1 MRGYAIVFRSKA
13 SRLVALVLLA
23 ALIVLP
29 GCTGSSSKPAADQP
43 KASTEPVIL
52 NVWIMPNSPQP
63 EADFLDVAKPF
74 TDQNKN
80 VSIKVTVLD
89 WGSAWTKITA
99 AATSGEG
106 PDVLQLGTT
115 WVPAIAAMNA
125 LSQLDD
131 KVADVGGQDAF
142 FPASW
147 KTTGIAG
154 KSGVFGIPWF
164 VDARALYYRTDVFA
178 KAKVDPKE
186 AFKNWDT
193 FEAAL
198 KKINGTE
205 SNGKKIAAIGFPG
218 KNDWNVAHNVM
229 PWVWGAG
236 GSELNADNTASAIN
250 SPEALDG
257 VLFYTGL
264 AKEGLVSKAVLEK
277 NTADAESAFA
287 NGDFAVTITGPWLI
301 KQFNTPQ
308 AKGGQAETVTAK
320 NYAVS
325 PIPEGPKG
333 RFTFFGG
340 SNLAIMKSSKHQ
352 KEAWDLIKFLATKEA
367 QLAYS
372 KASGQLPAV
381 KALHSDPAL
390 TSDPNMAA
398 FTEAAKYGRSYANIP
413 AWGPVEGV
421 LVKHFGTI
429 WDMTTGVAGTYNK
442 ETVQKELN
450 ATATEVNDLL
460 KQGQ

>member
-1 MRGYAIVFRSKA
+1 M
-13 SRLVALVLLA
+13 L
-23 ALIVLP
+23 VLP
-29 GCTGSSSKPAADQP
+29 GCSGSGSKPADEP
-43 KASTEPVIL
+43 KPAAGPVTL

-63 EADFLDVAKPF
+63 EPDFLAVTKPF
-74 TDQNKN
+74 TDANQNIT
-80 VSIKVTVLD
+80 IKVTVLD

-115 WVPAIAAMNA
+115 WVPAIAAMSA
-125 LSQLDD
+125 LTQLDD
-131 KVADVGGQDAF
+131 KVAEVGGADAF

-147 KTTGIAG
+147 KTTQVAG
-154 KSGVFGIPWF
+154 KSGIWGVPWF
-164 VDARALYYRTDVFA
+164 VDARAIYYRTDVFA

-186 AFKNWDT
+186 AFKTWDS
-193 FEAAL
+193 FKAAL
-198 KKINGTE
+198 QKINGTE
-205 SNGKKIAAIGFPG
+205 INGKKVAAMGFPG

-236 GSELNADNTASAIN
+236 GAELTADNSASAIN
-250 SPEALDG
+250 TPEALDG
-257 VLFYTGL
+257 LMFYTGL
-264 AKEGLVSKAVLEK
+264 AKEGLVPKAILEK
-277 NTADAESAFA
+277 NTADTETAFS
-287 NGDFAVTITGPWLI
+287 NGDFAVMVSGPWMI
-301 KQFNTPQ
+301 KQYKTPQ
-308 AKGGQAETVTAK
+308 AKGGQAESIAAT

-333 RFTFFGG
+333 RYTFFGG
-340 SNLAIMKSSKHQ
+340 SNLAVMKSSKYQ
-352 KEAWDLIKFLATKEA
+352 QEAWNLIKFLSTKEA
-367 QLAYS
+367 QLAYAQS
-372 KASGQLPAV
+372 SGQLPAL

-421 LVKHFGTI
+421 LVKHFGMV
-429 WDMTTGVAGTYNK
+429 WDMTTGVTGSYSRDALK
-442 ETVQKELN
+442 KELD

-460 KQGQ
+460 KQAQ

>member
-1 MRGYAIVFRSKA
+1 MLRSRG
-13 SRLVALVLLA
+13 SRLLALVLLA
-23 ALIVLP
+23 VMLVLP
-29 GCTGSSSKPAADQP
+29 GCGGSSTSPAEEPKPAAG
-43 KASTEPVIL
+43 PVTL

-63 EADFLDVAKPF
+63 EPDFLAVTKPF
-74 TDQNKN
+74 TDANPN

-115 WVPAIAAMNA
+115 WVPAIAAMGA
-125 LSQLDD
+125 LTQLDD
-131 KVADVGGQDAF
+131 KVADVGGAGAF

-147 KTTGIAG
+147 QTTQIAG
-154 KSGVFGIPWF
+154 KTGIWGVPWF
-164 VDARALYYRTDVFA
+164 VDARAIYYRTDVFA
-178 KAKVDPKE
+178 KAQVDPKE
-186 AFKNWDT
+186 AFKTWDT
-193 FEAAL
+193 FKAAL
-198 KKINGTE
+198 QKINGTE
-205 SNGKKIAAIGFPG
+205 INGKKVAAMGFPG

-236 GSELNADNTASAIN
+236 GAELTADNTASAVN
-250 SPEALDG
+250 TPEALDG
-257 VLFYTGL
+257 LMFYTGL
-264 AKEGLVSKAVLEK
+264 AKEGLVPRAILEK
-277 NTADAESAFA
+277 NTADTETAFS
-287 NGDFAVTITGPWLI
+287 NGDFAVMVSGPWMI
-301 KQFNTPQ
+301 KQYKTPQ
-308 AKGGQAETVTAK
+308 AQGGQAESIAAG

-325 PIPEGPKG
+325 PVPEGPKG

-340 SNLAIMKSSKHQ
+340 SDLAVMKSSKYQ
-352 KEAWDLIKFLATKEA
+352 KEAWDLIRFLSTKEA
-367 QLAYS
+367 QLAYAQ
-372 KASGQLPAV
+372 ASGQLPAL

-421 LVKHFGTI
+421 LVKHFGMI
-429 WDMTTGVAGTYNK
+429 WDMTTGVTGSYSRDSIK
-442 ETVQKELN
+442 KELD

-460 KQGQ
+460 KQSQ